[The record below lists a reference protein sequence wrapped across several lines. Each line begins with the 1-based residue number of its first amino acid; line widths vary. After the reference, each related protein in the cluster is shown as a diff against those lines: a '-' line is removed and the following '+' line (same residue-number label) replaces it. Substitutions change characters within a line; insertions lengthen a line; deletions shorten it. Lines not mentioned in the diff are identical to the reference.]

1 MRTAKLSEYVVS
13 QLQPTTSRYEVW
25 DTQLKGL
32 KVRVGKSGKK
42 VFYLWGRVKGADKSR
57 AFQFSLGDTE
67 IMTADKAREVAAQV
81 LRDAK
86 AGIHPTEA
94 KREMLADLER
104 KKEEKDRQQR
114 EADRKQKNYFEKIA
128 HEYIEE
134 YAKLEKNTYQDDIN
148 KLNLDWIPAFKG
160 IPVEEITK
168 PDIVAVLD
176 RIGERGKRKTGKGF
190 YSVNN
195 NLALIRKVFNWAVE
209 ERGYIDR
216 SPITRGMARGGKRI
230 DRDKEARKRK
240 YSDDELR
247 ALWIGVEKLET
258 SGKPA
263 PNKTAAIRL
272 LTLTGQRAAVIGGL
286 RWDEVDLE
294 NAIITI
300 PANATGRNK
309 ASKEHIIPL
318 SSTALEI
325 LEGIERPQGRVHV
338 FSTGYHGDTNLYL
351 GSKLKAEIRE
361 ATGVDEYI
369 HQHLRG
375 ILTTRMRLPL
385 NVHRWLIDLIQ
396 GRFDKSV
403 QGEHYDSNDYLDEKR
418 EALQTWDDYLM
429 GIVNEADD
437 TNVLPWREKEPA

>member
-1 MRTAKLSEYVVS
+1 MRTEKLSDAKIKL
-13 QLQPTTSRYEVW
+13 LQPTTDRYEVW

-32 KVRVGKSGKK
+32 KVRVGKSRKK
-42 VFYLWGRVKGADKSR
+42 VFYIWGRVKGAEKSR
-57 AFQFSLGDTE
+57 AFQFRLGDAE
-67 IMTADKAREVAAQV
+67 VLSVDQARDAARDV

-104 KKEEKDRQQR
+104 EKEEKERQQR
-114 EADRKQKNYFEKIA
+114 EADRKHKNSFELIA
-128 HEYIEE
+128 DEYIEK
-134 YAKLEKNTYQDDIN
+134 YAKLNKNTYQDDIN
-148 KLNLDWIPAFKG
+148 KLNLDWIPAFRG
-160 IPVEEITK
+160 IPIDEITK

-176 RIGERGKRKTGKGF
+176 RIGERSKKKTGKGF

-195 NLALIRKVFNWAVE
+195 NLALIRKVLNWAVE

-216 SPITRGMARGGKRI
+216 SPITRGMARGGKRV

-247 ALWIGVEKLET
+247 ALWQGVEQLET

-263 PNKTAAIRL
+263 PNKTAVIRL

-325 LEGIERPQGRVHV
+325 LEGIERPRGRAHV
-338 FSTGYHGDTNLYL
+338 FRAGYHGDTNLYL

-375 ILTTRMRLPL
+375 IVTTKMRSPL
-385 NVHRWLIDLIQ
+385 KTGRDLIDLIQ

-403 QGEHYDSNDYLDEKR
+403 QGESYDSNLYLDEKR
-418 EALQTWDDYLM
+418 VALQTWDDYLM
-429 GIVNEADD
+429 GIVNEADG
-437 TNVLPWREKEPA
+437 TNVVPMLKKEPA

>member
-1 MRTAKLSEYVVS
+1 MRTEKLSDAKIKL
-13 QLQPTTSRYEVW
+13 LQPTTDRYEVW

-32 KVRVGKSGKK
+32 KVRVGKSRKK
-42 VFYLWGRVKGADKSR
+42 VFYIWGRVKGAEKSR
-57 AFQFSLGDTE
+57 AFQFRLGDAE
-67 IMTADKAREVAAQV
+67 VLSVDQARDAARDV

-104 KKEEKDRQQR
+104 EKEEKERQQR
-114 EADRKQKNYFEKIA
+114 EADRKHKNSFELIA
-128 HEYIEE
+128 DEYIEK
-134 YAKLEKNTYQDDIN
+134 YAKLNKNTYQDDIN

-160 IPVEEITK
+160 MPIDEITK

-176 RIGERGKRKTGKGF
+176 RIGERGKKKTGKGF

-195 NLALIRKVFNWAVE
+195 NLALIRKVLNWAVE

-216 SPITRGMARGGKRI
+216 SPITRGMARGGKRV

-247 ALWIGVEKLET
+247 ALWNGVEKLET

-263 PNKTAAIRL
+263 PNKTAVIRL

-325 LEGIERPQGRVHV
+325 LEGIERPRGRVHV
-338 FSTGYHGDTNLYL
+338 FSAGYHGDTNLYL

-375 ILTTRMRLPL
+375 IVTTKMRSPL
-385 NVHRWLIDLIQ
+385 KTGRDLIDLIQ

-403 QGEHYDSNDYLDEKR
+403 QGESYDSNEYLEEKR